1 MFPKAFKAAYRVGK
15 YPVSRRGNWA
25 KMRSEGRRRAGMC
38 VTGGEVHT
46 WALWVIRISSSLVP
60 EPPAGVG
67 KMGFVREIN
76 KGLSRSP
83 AFPVT
88 EA

>member
-1 MFPKAFKAAYRVGK
+1 
-15 YPVSRRGNWA
+15 
-25 KMRSEGRRRAGMC
+25 MC
-38 VTGGEVHT
+38 VTGGEVHA
-46 WALWVIRISSSLVP
+46 WAPWVIRIGSSLVP